1 MKSLY
6 RLNIEKL
13 KNFVISRR
21 VENGFAFCEILP
33 STLQETYYGV
43 YILKSLN
50 VDIPNKEK
58 IVEFLKSNLKKE
70 VYSIYYAFNS
80 LHLLGEDLS
89 NLPNFVELGDFLLQR
104 LDDALNRINRDLSL
118 ESGVTA
124 TYSFEMPNV
133 LREVYFVANSL
144 SLLKKDTSKAK
155 KFVKKF
161 RKNGGF
167 GTKSANIKETYY
179 CVSVLGK
186 DNKNEKDVVSFIKQH
201 ECKIGGF
208 TKIPNGY
215 PPYLEETFYALQCF
229 KILNYDYSSYKTL
242 NYILSLQNRDGGFR
256 RSIHGGIST
265 LEDTYYAVA
274 SLNVLTKKLD
284 VLKQILQRS

>member
-33 STLQETYYGV
+33 PTLQETYYGI

-50 VDIPNKEK
+50 NIDILNKEK

-70 VYSIYYAFNS
+70 VYSIHYVLNS

-89 NLPNFVELGDFLLQR
+89 NLPNFVELGNFLLQR
-104 LDDALNRINRDLSL
+104 LDDALNRINRNLSL
-118 ESGVTA
+118 ERGITA

-133 LREVYFVANSL
+133 LREVYLVANSL

-155 KFVKKF
+155 EFVKKF

-167 GTKSANIKETYY
+167 LVQNQQT
-179 CVSVLGK
+179 C
-186 DNKNEKDVVSFIKQH
+186 
-201 ECKIGGF
+201 
-208 TKIPNGY
+208 P
-215 PPYLEETFYALQCF
+215 
-229 KILNYDYSSYKTL
+229 LNTDTTS
-242 NYILSLQNRDGGFR
+242 NDC
-256 RSIHGGIST
+256 ST
-265 LEDTYYAVA
+265 T
-274 SLNVLTKKLD
+274 
-284 VLKQILQRS
+284 

>member
-1 MKSLY
+1 M
-6 RLNIEKL
+6 
-13 KNFVISRR
+13 
-21 VENGFAFCEILP
+21 
-33 STLQETYYGV
+33 
-43 YILKSLN
+43 
-50 VDIPNKEK
+50 
-58 IVEFLKSNLKKE
+58 
-70 VYSIYYAFNS
+70 YSIYYVFNS

-104 LDDALNRINRDLSL
+104 LDGALNRINRDLSL
-118 ESGVTA
+118 ERGITA

-133 LREVYFVANSL
+133 LREMYFVANSL

-242 NYILSLQNRDGGFR
+242 NYILSLQIGMADLEGAFMEAYLRLKTLTMPLQV
-256 RSIHGGIST
+256 ST
-265 LEDTYYAVA
+265 YLPKNWMCCSKYCSDH
-274 SLNVLTKKLD
+274 N
-284 VLKQILQRS
+284 